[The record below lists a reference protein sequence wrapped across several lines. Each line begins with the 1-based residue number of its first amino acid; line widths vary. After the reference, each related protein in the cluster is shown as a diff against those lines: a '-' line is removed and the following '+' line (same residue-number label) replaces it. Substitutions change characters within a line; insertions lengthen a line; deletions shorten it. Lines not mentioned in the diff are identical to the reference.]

1 VFNPQDSIE
10 KTPLGN
16 AVFHQQRLNTDD
28 SLVVGGLYPTHF
40 FSKKIRPSLTTS
52 KDGLRKNNIH
62 LEPRISFRILIFL
75 KQHQYS
81 SDTAQS

>member
-40 FSKKIRPSLTTS
+40 FSQKNPSFCDHF
-52 KDGLRKNNIH
+52 KNGLKTFNIH
-62 LEPRISFRILIFL
+62 LATTRI
-75 KQHQYS
+75 
-81 SDTAQS
+81 